1 MGGIVWRRYDKQIGD
16 EHISVRSEP
25 ELPLQEHAP
34 PGVRCDRI
42 PPSCRQ
48 SLSSFTARN
57 ISARL
62 YSRYH
67 KQRWLFLYILYRGTL
82 NSALRFGGYLDDR
95 IANYWTLRC
104 RQRQGYLGQDKILLN
119 NGRIRSHSQGEV
131 ALPRSH

>member
-1 MGGIVWRRYDKQIGD
+1 MTSKS
-16 EHISVRSEP
+16 EMNISLGAEP

-48 SLSSFTARN
+48 SLTSFTART

-67 KQRWLFLYILYRGTL
+67 KHQCLFLSMLYRGT
-82 NSALRFGGYLDDR
+82 
-95 IANYWTLRC
+95 
-104 RQRQGYLGQDKILLN
+104 
-119 NGRIRSHSQGEV
+119 
-131 ALPRSH
+131 